1 MRCDI
6 SLRVEE
12 EARYILRTGATVR
25 DCAKHMG
32 VSKTTVHKDMR
43 VRLKSLSR
51 GLFEEVGEVMDKNR
65 AERHLRGGMA
75 TREKYKGQKSEVQK
89 ANALGIRD

>member
-1 MRCDI
+1 MRSDI

-12 EARYILRTGATVR
+12 EAKYILRTGATVR
-25 DCAKHMG
+25 GCAKHMG

-43 VRLKSLSR
+43 VRLKDISR
-51 GLFEEVGEVMDKNR
+51 GLFEEVGEVIDKNR

-75 TREKYKGQKSEVQK
+75 TREKYKGLKSEVQK
-89 ANALGIRD
+89 PNALGIRD

>member
-1 MRCDI
+1 MRMDI

-12 EARYILRTGATVR
+12 EAKYIIRTGATVR

-43 VRLKSLSR
+43 VRLKHLSR
-51 GLFEEVGEVMDKNR
+51 GLFEEVGEVIDKNR

-75 TREKYKGQKSEVQK
+75 TREKYKGLKSEVQQPY
-89 ANALGIRD
+89 ALGIRD

>member
-1 MRCDI
+1 MRMDI

-12 EARYILRTGATVR
+12 EAKYIIRTGATVR
-25 DCAKHMG
+25 ECAKHMG

-43 VRLKSLSR
+43 VRLKHLSR
-51 GLFEEVGEVMDKNR
+51 GLFEEVGEVIDKNR

>member
-43 VRLKSLSR
+43 VRLKTLNR

>member
-1 MRCDI
+1 MRSDI

-25 DCAKHMG
+25 DCAKRMG

-43 VRLKSLSR
+43 VRLKHLSR
-51 GLFEEVGEVMDKNR
+51 GLFEEVGEVIDKNR

-75 TREKYKGQKSEVQK
+75 TREKYKGLKSEGQK
-89 ANALGIRD
+89 PNAMGIRD

>member
-1 MRCDI
+1 MRSDI
-6 SLRVEE
+6 SFRVEE

-25 DCAKHMG
+25 ECAKYIG

-43 VRLKSLSR
+43 VKLKQLSR
-51 GLFEEVGEVMDKNR
+51 GLFEEVGEVLDRNL

-75 TREKYKGQKSEVQK
+75 TREKYKGLKSEVQK
-89 ANALGIRD
+89 PNALGIRN

>member
-1 MRCDI
+1 MRMDI

-12 EARYILRTGATVR
+12 EAKYIIRTGATVR
-25 DCAKHMG
+25 DCAKYMG

-43 VRLKSLSR
+43 VRLKHLSR
-51 GLFEEVGEVMDKNR
+51 GLFEEVGEVIDKNR

-75 TREKYKGQKSEVQK
+75 TREKYKGLKSEV
-89 ANALGIRD
+89 

>member
-1 MRCDI
+1 MRMDI

-12 EARYILRTGATVR
+12 EAKYIIRTGATVR

-43 VRLKSLSR
+43 VRLKHLIR
-51 GLFEEVGEVMDKNR
+51 GLFEEVGEVIDKNR

-75 TREKYKGQKSEVQK
+75 TREKYTGLKSEVQK
-89 ANALGIRD
+89 PNALGIRD

>member
-1 MRCDI
+1 MRSDI

-25 DCAKHMG
+25 ECARHMG

-43 VRLKSLSR
+43 VRLKQLSR
-51 GLFEEVGEVMDKNR
+51 GLFEEVGEVIDRNL

-75 TREKYKGQKSEVQK
+75 TREKYKGIKSEGQK